1 MPSPVMIAT
10 GNDKRAEPEAIAKG
24 LERAMRCVC
33 AVSAPGSQAGTGTLI
48 GPDLVL
54 TNYHV
59 VEGLIGEGA
68 DFEGAECRFDY
79 RLGEDDRLLDV
90 GTTQTTFNIRDIVVA
105 SKPSLGDVRY
115 GGDVF
120 DDDKLD
126 FAIIRLDT
134 PAGQLPDYNGIRR
147 GWIPLPRSGERPD
160 PEIGQKFM
168 ILQYP
173 YEIGGAFILQPLK
186 SDNAEFTGVRGA
198 AGQHARYT
206 HNGAT
211 ARGSSGGPCFATTF
225 QFAFIALHNAGLG
238 ETADGQSRGQ
248 AIPLRRISGFIE
260 RAYERPANVLGLV
273 PPQAPGKDVLARQR
287 AESIERRKEAALCL
301 MDRSREERR
310 FLARLFAASLPQV
323 ARPLLHVVVCRTN
336 DAHSHFI
343 KRLKFLSFESPPDGI
358 DQLRLMALT
367 KGLSAPSRTPQP
379 GVWPQQDDVAQR
391 RQELSD
397 IVQLLDPRSR
407 YLLLLSRTID
417 AAWSLATEEPL
428 LTEFAAM
435 LAEHFRD
442 NRDGIQAV
450 VCFIVADGEDSN
462 AVLQQFAGLWSAG
475 TPPHCGVC
483 VRLSQVGFNELDEWR
498 AVLETAWT
506 ADDTFNAAIAS
517 QFNGTQLKPLDIV
530 AKGLDVSLCNY
541 IAGTLDRSGKPGE
554 SRP

>member
-1 MPSPVMIAT
+1 MPPPVMIAT
-10 GNDKRAEPEAIAKG
+10 GNNKRAEPETIAKG

-59 VEGLIGEGA
+59 VEQLMAKGA

-79 RLGEDDRLLDV
+79 RLGEDGGPLDV
-90 GTTQTTFNIRDIVVA
+90 GNTQTIFNIREIVVA
-105 SKPSLGDVRY
+105 SEPSPGDVRD
-115 GGDVF
+115 GGDAF

-126 FAIIRLDT
+126 FAIIRLDAQ
-134 PAGQLPDYNGIRR
+134 AGRFPDYNGTTR
-147 GWIPLPRSGERPD
+147 GWIPLARSGERPD
-160 PEIGQKFM
+160 PDIGQEFM

-186 SDNAEFTGVRGA
+186 SDTAEFTDVRGA
-198 AGQHARYT
+198 AGQPARYI
-206 HNGAT
+206 HNGIT
-211 ARGSSGGPCFATTF
+211 RRGSSGGPCFATTF
-225 QFAFIALHNAGLG
+225 QFAFIALHNASLG
-238 ETADGQSRGQ
+238 ETTDEQSRGQ

-260 RAYERPANVLGLV
+260 RRYERPASILGLA
-273 PPQAPGKDVLARQR
+273 PPQNPGKDVLARQR

-310 FLARLFAASLPQV
+310 FLARLFAASTPQA
-323 ARPLLHVVVCRTN
+323 ARPLLHVVICRTD
-336 DAHSHFI
+336 DAHSHFV
-343 KRLKFLSFESPPDGI
+343 KRLKFLSFESPPDRIG
-358 DQLRLMALT
+358 QLRLMALT

-379 GVWPQQDDVAQR
+379 AVWPQQDDVAQR

-397 IVQLLDPRSR
+397 IVQLLDPRGR

-435 LAEHFRD
+435 LANHFGD

-450 VCFIVADGEDSN
+450 VCFIVADGEDSD
-462 AVLQQFAGLWSAG
+462 ALLRQFAGLWSAG
-475 TPPHCGVC
+475 APPHCGVC

-498 AVLETAWT
+498 AVLETAW
-506 ADDTFNAAIAS
+506 AANDTFNAAIAS

-541 IAGTLDRSGKPGE
+541 IAGTLDRSGKTGE
-554 SRP
+554 PRP